1 MHHAY
6 TASYRL
12 HAQIH
17 MVYPAKNQYEIKGTY
32 NLDIMLSGDDKRFI
46 VKSVEN
52 GYKVSDLAKMFNV
65 TPRRV
70 QQILKEDLN
79 GGSDRKKF
87 ASLTAEE
94 AREIEDLWVNYKIG
108 SRTIYYL
115 MKSKGKNVSYYQIYN
130 FMRNK
135 NMIKSKAMQ
144 SSGQKN
150 KYEDRPLSTIYVD
163 YHQSN
168 MESPYAV
175 VCVDMA
181 TKKILSM
188 VESRKITKELM
199 QKLADSMGQFI
210 VSTNMTVQHMH
221 LRSGV
226 LSILYGATDL
236 KYYMKRKGIEE
247 VTPDKHGN
255 RIHLALSRLW
265 QNYDRFRWT
274 FESPEAFIYWYNN
287 RPIVDKSQNRVTTP
301 NEIMDRFLV
310 EHGNIPMASGSS

>member
-1 MHHAY
+1 MAW
-6 TASYRL
+6 
-12 HAQIH
+12 
-17 MVYPAKNQYEIKGTY
+17 YED
-32 NLDIMLSGDDKRFI
+32 NMLSGDDKRFI

-79 GGSDRKKF
+79 GSLERKRM

-94 AREIEDLWVNYKIG
+94 AKEIEDLWLNYKIG

-115 MKSKGKNVSYYQIYN
+115 MKSKGKSVSYYQIYN
-130 FMRNK
+130 FMRTK
-135 NMIKSKAMQ
+135 NMIKSKTSQ
-144 SSGQKN
+144 SSGSRS
-150 KYEDRPLSTIYVD
+150 KYEDTPLATIYMD
-163 YHQSN
+163 YHQST

-188 VESRKITKELM
+188 VESRKITKELI
-199 QKLADSMGQFI
+199 QKLADSVGKI
-210 VSTNMTVQHMH
+210 TDSTSLRIQHLH

-236 KYYMKRKGIEE
+236 KYYMKKRGIEE
-247 VTPDKHGN
+247 VTPDRHGN

-274 FESPEAFIYWYNN
+274 FDSPEAFIYWYNN
-287 RPIVDKSQNRVTTP
+287 RPIVDKAQNRVTTP
-301 NEIMDRFLV
+301 NEIMERFLM
-310 EHGNIPMASGSS
+310 EHGNLPMASGSS

>member
-144 SSGQKN
+144 SSGQKTN
-150 KYEDRPLSTIYVD
+150 MKTGRSQPSTWITTSQTWNRPMPLSAWI
-163 YHQSN
+163 
-168 MESPYAV
+168 
-175 VCVDMA
+175 
-181 TKKILSM
+181 
-188 VESRKITKELM
+188 
-199 QKLADSMGQFI
+199 
-210 VSTNMTVQHMH
+210 
-221 LRSGV
+221 
-226 LSILYGATDL
+226 
-236 KYYMKRKGIEE
+236 
-247 VTPDKHGN
+247 
-255 RIHLALSRLW
+255 W
-265 QNYDRFRWT
+265 QPRRYFQWWN
-274 FESPEAFIYWYNN
+274 PE
-287 RPIVDKSQNRVTTP
+287 R
-301 NEIMDRFLV
+301 
-310 EHGNIPMASGSS
+310 

>member
-1 MHHAY
+1 
-6 TASYRL
+6 
-12 HAQIH
+12 
-17 MVYPAKNQYEIKGTY
+17 
-32 NLDIMLSGDDKRFI
+32 MLSGEDKRFI

-79 GGSDRKKF
+79 GNIDRKKF
-87 ASLTAEE
+87 ASLSAEE
-94 AREIEDLWVNYKIG
+94 AREIEDLWMNYKIG

-115 MKSKGKNVSYYQIYN
+115 LKSKGKNVSYYQIYN

-144 SSGQKN
+144 GSGGKVKN
-150 KYEDRPLSTIYVD
+150 PERPLSTIYMD
-163 YHQSN
+163 YHQSK
-168 MESPYAV
+168 MDSPYAI

-188 VESRKITKELM
+188 VESRKITKEIM
-199 QKLADSMGQFI
+199 QKLVDSIGQFTDRNNLTI
-210 VSTNMTVQHMH
+210 EHMH

-236 KYYMKRKGIEE
+236 KYYMKKRGIEE

-274 FESPEAFIYWYNN
+274 FETPEAFIYWYNN

-301 NEIMDRFLV
+301 NEIMERYLM
-310 EHGNIPMASGSS
+310 EHGNMPMASGSS